1 MSLITKVL
9 RAGETRMLRE
19 LEVLVVRV
27 NGLESSIAPLTDGE
41 LRAKTDEFRARLAD
55 GETVDDLE
63 AEAFAVVREAAQR
76 VLGQRHFDVQVIGAG
91 ALHRGMIAGDE
102 DR

>member
-9 RAGETRMLRE
+9 HAGETRMLRD
-19 LEVLVVRV
+19 LESLVVRV
-27 NGLESSIAPLTDGE
+27 NDLESSVAPLTDAA
-41 LRAKTDEFRARLAD
+41 LRAKTDEFRSRVAN
-55 GETVDDLE
+55 GETVDDIE
-63 AEAFAVVREAAQR
+63 PEAFAVVREAAVR

-91 ALHRGMIAGDE
+91 APPGQYRGDE